1 MAIYGHYD
9 KESNSYGWYGKKWK
23 QTDNSY
29 FYGQRKF
36 NIYRT
41 EIDIERNTVTVHYY
55 DGFIRNV
62 TDVRVKMIEKSSCAI
77 YFISNDKILFDLYVS
92 GVSKRLAEALPS
104 NLIMV
109 KNGGI
114 RL

>member
-1 MAIYGHYD
+1 MTIYGHYD
-9 KESNSYGWYGKKWK
+9 RESNSYGWYGRKWK
-23 QTDNSY
+23 RTDNSY
-29 FYGQRKF
+29 FYAQRKF

-41 EIDIERNTVTVHYY
+41 DLDVERNTVTVKYY

-62 TDVRVKMIEKSSCAI
+62 TDVRVKMIEKNSYAI

-104 NLIMV
+104 NLIIV

>member
-1 MAIYGHYD
+1 MTIYGHYD
-9 KESNSYGWYGKKWK
+9 RESNSYGWYGKKWLSPNNDHAVFMQPK
-23 QTDNSY
+23 FTIHRTD
-29 FYGQRKF
+29 
-36 NIYRT
+36 
-41 EIDIERNTVTVHYY
+41 IDTKDTVTVKYY
-55 DGFIRNV
+55 DGFIRRV
-62 TDVRVKMIEKSSCAI
+62 TDVRVKMVQKNSCAI

-104 NLIMV
+104 NLIRV

>member
-1 MAIYGHYD
+1 MTIYGHYD
-9 KESNSYGWYGKKWK
+9 KECNSYGWYGKKWK
-23 QTDNSY
+23 QADNSY
-29 FYGQRKF
+29 FHAQNKF
-36 NIYRT
+36 NIHLT
-41 EIDIERNTVTVHYY
+41 ELDAERNTVTVRYY

-62 TDVRVKMIEKSSCAI
+62 TDVKVKMIQKNSCAI

-104 NLIMV
+104 NLTIV